1 MCYNYS
7 EVRYMNNKKMTVLT
21 VIVIVIV
28 VVLSFVWSFFD
39 GRRIRRQEN
48 VIKEEVINYLKDKYH
63 EDFVVND
70 LSFQKN
76 TFDVEED
83 DDYVTKEMKSSLIY
97 RLSMS
102 SSRLINFDVLY
113 VVYSDED
120 EYKDNAKYNILE
132 KGIYENY
139 IYQYKIRD
147 IKREIKSGVLKRFSN
162 SINLD
167 VSIDHIALNADN
179 ILVDRSLDSKDI
191 RALYDEY
198 RSLDKSVSNIDFY
211 RMCSKISEDV
221 NLIINLSIRD
231 YIEKDDVDEFSK
243 EVVDVVRYIQ
253 DLGYDNYDI
262 NISFKNYQSA
272 NISKYFVDDEEKISL
287 IFDYENY
294 SDVADED
301 KLSVYVLDKD

>member
-1 MCYNYS
+1 MCYNCS
-7 EVRYMNNKKMTVLT
+7 EVRYMNNKKVTVLT

-162 SINLD
+162 SSNLD

>member
-1 MCYNYS
+1 
-7 EVRYMNNKKMTVLT
+7 MNNKKVTVLT

-113 VVYSDED
+113 VVYPDED

-147 IKREIKSGVLKRFSN
+147 IKREIKSDVLKRFSN
-162 SINLD
+162 SSNLD
-167 VSIDHIALNADN
+167 VAIDHIALNADN

-198 RSLDKSVSNIDFY
+198 RSLDKSVSNINFY

-231 YIEKDDVDEFSK
+231 YIEKDDVGEFSK